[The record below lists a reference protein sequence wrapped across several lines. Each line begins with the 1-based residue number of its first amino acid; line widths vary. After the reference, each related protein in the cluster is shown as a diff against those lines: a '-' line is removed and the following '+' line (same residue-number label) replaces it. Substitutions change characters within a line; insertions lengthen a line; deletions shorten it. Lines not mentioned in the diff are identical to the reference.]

1 MTEQQ
6 LREDIC
12 EIGRRV
18 WQLGMAPANAGNV
31 SARLADETVL
41 CTPTGVSKG
50 FMQPADLVL
59 LRLDGRPLG
68 PGQVSSES
76 QLHLTCYRERPD
88 IGGVVHVHPPVAT
101 GFACSNRALP
111 VDILT
116 EAVCLLGEVPTVAPA
131 TPGTPE
137 VPAALA
143 PHLSGAVAFL
153 LANHGALTLG
163 GDVWEAFHRMEV
175 LEHAA
180 QVALAALQAG
190 GLRPIPE
197 AMLEKLARP

>member
-1 MTEQQ
+1 
-6 LREDIC
+6 
-12 EIGRRV
+12 
-18 WQLGMAPANAGNV
+18 
-31 SARLADETVL
+31 
-41 CTPTGVSKG
+41 
-50 FMQPADLVL
+50 VL